1 MNLNCKNSNRRAG
14 ERGFY
19 LVVAMLIMASIMLIY
34 LAVNTSRLGSLKK
47 ELHLVEQKQIERL
60 NRSAAVASN
69 AVPVAIPNS
78 AP

>member
-19 LVVAMLIMASIMLIY
+19 LVVVMLIMASIMLIY

-47 ELHLVEQKQIERL
+47 ELRLVEQKQIERL
-60 NRSAAVASN
+60 NRSAAVATNS
-69 AVPVAIPNS
+69 VPVVIPNS
-78 AP
+78 TP